1 MIDNYNIKLNHS
13 RKPMSN
19 EFRFL
24 GLTIPN
30 LAILSGSILI
40 LWGIFSYFVSNSDSP
55 ETALI
60 PSLFGTPLMILGV
73 LSIRNESKKHHYMH
87 ASMIFALFSVLGGL
101 RIFQLEDD
109 ASNLTLASHVI
120 LLVAGI
126 IFMIGG
132 ILSFRH
138 ARKLRES
145 LGE

>member
-30 LAILSGSILI
+30 LAMLSGSILI
-40 LWGIFSYFVSNSDSP
+40 LWGFFSYFASDSGSI
-55 ETALI
+55 TALI
-60 PSLFGTPLMILGV
+60 PSFFGVPLLILGF
-73 LSIRNESKKHHYMH
+73 LSIRNESNKHHYMH
-87 ASMIFALFSVLGGL
+87 ASMIVALVSVLGGF
-101 RIFQLEDD
+101 RIFQIED
-109 ASNLTLASHVI
+109 ASNLTLASHLI
-120 LLVAGI
+120 LLVVGI
-126 IFMIGG
+126 IFMVGG

>member
-13 RKPMSN
+13 RKLMSN

-30 LAILSGSILI
+30 LAMLSGSILI
-40 LWGIFSYFVSNSDSP
+40 LWGFFSYIASDSGSI
-55 ETALI
+55 TALI
-60 PSLFGTPLMILGV
+60 PSFFGVPLIILGF
-73 LSIRNESKKHHYMH
+73 LSIRNESNRHHYMH
-87 ASMIFALFSVLGGL
+87 ASMIVALISVLGGFG
-101 RIFQLEDD
+101 IFQIED
-109 ASNLTLASHVI
+109 ASNLTLASHLI
-120 LLVAGI
+120 LLVVGI

>member
-30 LAILSGSILI
+30 LAMLSGSILI
-40 LWGIFSYFVSNSDSP
+40 LWGFFSYIASDSGSY
-55 ETALI
+55 TALI
-60 PSLFGTPLMILGV
+60 PSFFGVPLLILGF
-73 LSIRNESKKHHYMH
+73 LSTRNESNKHHYMH
-87 ASMIFALFSVLGGL
+87 ASMIVALISVLGGF
-101 RIFQLEDD
+101 RIFQIED
-109 ASNLTLASHVI
+109 ASNLTLASHLI
-120 LLVAGI
+120 LLVVGI
-126 IFMIGG
+126 IFMVGG

>member
-30 LAILSGSILI
+30 LAMLLGSILI
-40 LWGIFSYFVSNSDSP
+40 LWGFFSYIASDSGSI
-55 ETALI
+55 TALI
-60 PSLFGTPLMILGV
+60 PSFFGVPLLILGF
-73 LSIRNESKKHHYMH
+73 LSIRNESNKHHYMH
-87 ASMIFALFSVLGGL
+87 ASMIVALISVLGGF
-101 RIFQLEDD
+101 RIFQIED
-109 ASNLTLASHVI
+109 ASNLTLASHLI
-120 LLVAGI
+120 LLVVGI
-126 IFMIGG
+126 IFMVGG

>member
-30 LAILSGSILI
+30 LAMLSGSILI
-40 LWGIFSYFVSNSDSP
+40 LWGFFSYFASDSGSI
-55 ETALI
+55 TALI
-60 PSLFGTPLMILGV
+60 PSFFGVPLLILGF
-73 LSIRNESKKHHYMH
+73 LSIRNESNKHHYMH
-87 ASMIFALFSVLGGL
+87 ASMIVALISVLGGF
-101 RIFQLEDD
+101 RIFQIED
-109 ASNLTLASHVI
+109 ASNLTLASHLI
-120 LLVAGI
+120 LLVVGI
-126 IFMIGG
+126 IFMVGG

-138 ARKLRES
+138 TRKLRES

>member
-24 GLTIPN
+24 GQTIQN
-30 LAILSGSILI
+30 LAMLSGSILI
-40 LWGIFSYFVSNSDSP
+40 LWGFFSYIASDSGSI
-55 ETALI
+55 TALI
-60 PSLFGTPLMILGV
+60 PSFFGVPLLILGF
-73 LSIRNESKKHHYMH
+73 LSIRNESNKHHYMH
-87 ASMIFALFSVLGGL
+87 ASMIVALISVLGGF
-101 RIFQLEDD
+101 RIFQIED
-109 ASNLTLASHVI
+109 ASNLTLASHLI
-120 LLVAGI
+120 LLVVGI
-126 IFMIGG
+126 IFMVGG

>member
-1 MIDNYNIKLNHS
+1 MIDNYNIKLNHP

-30 LAILSGSILI
+30 LAMLSGSILI
-40 LWGIFSYFVSNSDSP
+40 LWGFFSYIASDSGSI
-55 ETALI
+55 TALI
-60 PSLFGTPLMILGV
+60 PSFFGVPLLILGF
-73 LSIRNESKKHHYMH
+73 LSIRNESNKHHYMH
-87 ASMIFALFSVLGGL
+87 ASMIFALISVLGGF
-101 RIFQLEDD
+101 RISQIED
-109 ASNLTLASHVI
+109 ASNLTLASHLI
-120 LLVAGI
+120 LLVVGI

>member
-1 MIDNYNIKLNHS
+1 
-13 RKPMSN
+13 MSN

-30 LAILSGSILI
+30 LAIISGSILI

-101 RIFQLEDD
+101 SIFRLEDD
-109 ASNLTLASHVI
+109 ASDLTLASHII

-138 ARKLRES
+138 ARN
-145 LGE
+145 

>member
-1 MIDNYNIKLNHS
+1 
-13 RKPMSN
+13 
-19 EFRFL
+19 
-24 GLTIPN
+24 
-30 LAILSGSILI
+30 
-40 LWGIFSYFVSNSDSP
+40 
-55 ETALI
+55 
-60 PSLFGTPLMILGV
+60 
-73 LSIRNESKKHHYMH
+73 MH

-101 RIFQLEDD
+101 RIFQLED

>member
-30 LAILSGSILI
+30 LAMLSGSILI
-40 LWGIFSYFVSNSDSP
+40 RWGFFAYIASDSGSI
-55 ETALI
+55 TALI
-60 PSLFGTPLMILGV
+60 PSFFGVPLLILGF
-73 LSIRNESKKHHYMH
+73 LSIRNESNKHHYMH
-87 ASMIFALFSVLGGL
+87 ASMIVALISVLGGF
-101 RIFQLEDD
+101 RIFQIED
-109 ASNLTLASHVI
+109 ASNLTFASHLI
-120 LLVAGI
+120 LLVVGI
-126 IFMIGG
+126 IFMVGG

>member
-30 LAILSGSILI
+30 LAIISGSILI

-87 ASMIFALFSVLGGL
+87 ASMIFALISVLGGL
-101 RIFQLEDD
+101 RIFQLED
-109 ASNLTLASHVI
+109 ASNLTLASHLI
-120 LLVAGI
+120 LLVVGI
-126 IFMIGG
+126 IFMVGG

-145 LGE
+145 LVE

>member
-13 RKPMSN
+13 RKLMSN

-30 LAILSGSILI
+30 LAMLSGSILI
-40 LWGIFSYFVSNSDSP
+40 LWGFFSYIASDSGSI
-55 ETALI
+55 TALI
-60 PSLFGTPLMILGV
+60 PSFFGVPLLILGF
-73 LSIRNESKKHHYMH
+73 LSIRNESNKHHYMH
-87 ASMIFALFSVLGGL
+87 ASMIFALISVLGGF
-101 RIFQLEDD
+101 RIFQIED
-109 ASNLTLASHVI
+109 ASNLTLASHLI
-120 LLVAGI
+120 LLVVGI
-126 IFMIGG
+126 IFMVGG